1 MQHIKFFKDLSKRDV
16 GIAGG
21 KGASLG
27 EMTRAGIA
35 VPLGFV
41 VTASAFDR
49 FLQETNLK
57 AEIDSIVH
65 ELNYKDI
72 HRVEHAS
79 ETIRDLIHDER
90 MPKDLQVEILE
101 AYHKLAARPS
111 PRPSPPPEAGR
122 RGRGGLSTS
131 PLPKGEGGRRSG
143 EGFLVAVRSSA
154 TAEDS
159 SQASWAGELES
170 YLNTTEKVLLGNVKQ
185 CWSSLFTPRAL
196 VYRNEKGMHKAH
208 VSVAVVV
215 QKMVQSEIAGV
226 CFTVHPVTKDRHQMI
241 IEACWGL
248 GEALVGGQVT
258 PDAYVI
264 DKRDWSL
271 IDVSVSEQKKMI
283 TRRGVPPLRV
293 RGGRE
298 GLRSAIRA
306 NRRTIQSPSRTTRR
320 LSDGGGTREVVVPDK
335 FLHRQKLDGRQIV
348 ELAKLCAKI
357 ETHYKFPCDIEWAL
371 ESGKF
376 YIVQSRPITTL

>member
-122 RGRGGLSTS
+122 PGRGGFSKS
-131 PLPKGEGGRRSG
+131 PLP
-143 EGFLVAVRSSA
+143 
-154 TAEDS
+154 
-159 SQASWAGELES
+159 
-170 YLNTTEKVLLGNVKQ
+170 
-185 CWSSLFTPRAL
+185 
-196 VYRNEKGMHKAH
+196 
-208 VSVAVVV
+208 
-215 QKMVQSEIAGV
+215 
-226 CFTVHPVTKDRHQMI
+226 
-241 IEACWGL
+241 
-248 GEALVGGQVT
+248 
-258 PDAYVI
+258 
-264 DKRDWSL
+264 
-271 IDVSVSEQKKMI
+271 
-283 TRRGVPPLRV
+283 
-293 RGGRE
+293 
-298 GLRSAIRA
+298 
-306 NRRTIQSPSRTTRR
+306 
-320 LSDGGGTREVVVPDK
+320 
-335 FLHRQKLDGRQIV
+335 
-348 ELAKLCAKI
+348 
-357 ETHYKFPCDIEWAL
+357 
-371 ESGKF
+371 
-376 YIVQSRPITTL
+376 